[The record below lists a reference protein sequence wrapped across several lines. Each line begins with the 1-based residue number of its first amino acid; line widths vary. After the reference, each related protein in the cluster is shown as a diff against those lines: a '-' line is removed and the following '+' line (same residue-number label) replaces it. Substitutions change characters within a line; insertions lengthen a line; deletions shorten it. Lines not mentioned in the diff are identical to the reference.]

1 MEIEIQK
8 NQVTYPNAAQ
18 VSNGEDLQSMLA
30 DSKAPPLNH
39 MNYIA
44 VYTNISHIVS

>member
-18 VSNGEDLQSMLA
+18 GSNGKDLQSMLA
-30 DSKAPPLNH
+30 DSKESPLNS
-39 MNYIA
+39 MNYIS
-44 VYTNISHIVS
+44 VYTNIYHIVS